1 MDDLFQALRPG
12 RPARD
17 PESGERAVYVIS
29 VAAELAGVHPQTLR
43 MYERRGLLRPS
54 RTAGNSRRYSAADIA
69 RLRAIQRLTQELGI
83 NLAGVQMIMDMEEE
97 VQELRRRS
105 ASLADELDRVRER
118 LALELARLARERP
131 AMALVPRRPLE
142 MPASAPAEPNDET
155 RETTTWT

>member
-1 MDDLFQALRPG
+1 MDDDRTPNERSLS
-12 RPARD
+12 D
-17 PESGERAVYVIS
+17 RAVYVIS

-97 VQELRRRS
+97 VEELRRRS
-105 ASLADELDRVRER
+105 ENLADELDSVRQR

-131 AMALVPRRPLE
+131 AMAIVPRRPL
-142 MPASAPAEPNDET
+142 MMSAGDAPGQDGEP
-155 RETTTWT
+155 

>member
-1 MDDLFQALRPG
+1 MDGDRVE
-12 RPARD
+12 RD
-17 PESGERAVYVIS
+17 DFGTGDAAHTERAVYVIS

-97 VQELRRRS
+97 VEQLRRRS
-105 ASLADELDRVRER
+105 QSLADELDQVHRR

-131 AMALVPRRPLE
+131 AMAIVPRRPLV
-142 MPASAPAEPNDET
+142 MSAGEPPEQSD
-155 RETTTWT
+155 